1 MTPEDTLLDARYEL
15 KFNAKSSGYRDLQ
28 AWLYNHPAVFSKIF
42 ESRVVNNIYF
52 DNHDLDSFHENLTGI
67 SSRAKLRLRWYG
79 DTINPSMTKLEL
91 KLRRSM
97 LGWKIAEDVSLGGAA
112 LSEMSWREL
121 GKLIKDQ
128 VPSDLFLHY
137 SASSFPVLMNRYK
150 RDYYLSADKK
160 VRVTIDRDVQYFD
173 QRSGLR
179 LNKSYKNISPDI
191 LIMEVK
197 VDEKNIESAKKIT
210 KDIYIQRTKNSKYV
224 VGVSSI
230 LGY

>member
-1 MTPEDTLLDARYEL
+1 MTQDESLLNARYEL
-15 KFNAKSSGYRDLQ
+15 KFNAKSSEYSNLQ
-28 AWLYNHPAVFSKIF
+28 SWLHNHPAIFSKIF

-79 DTINPSMTKLEL
+79 DTFNPNMTKLEL
-91 KLRRSM
+91 KLRKSM
-97 LGWKIAEDVSLGGAA
+97 LGWKIAEDVALEDAN
-112 LSEMSWREL
+112 LSEISWREL
-121 GKLIKDQ
+121 DRLIKDQ
-128 VPSDLFLHY
+128 VPNDLSLYY
-137 SASSFPVLMNRYK
+137 STSSLPVLMNRYK

-160 VRVTIDRDVQYFD
+160 IRITIDKNVHYFD
-173 QRSGLR
+173 QRLGLKM
-179 LNKSYKNISPDI
+179 NKIYQNISPDM

-197 VDEKNIESAKKIT
+197 VDAHNVDSAKNVT